1 VAGSGSKMKLEVNMQ
16 GKIGGWQTR
25 RRARLFCR
33 RIIHDLIQERE
44 FSFLKKKRE
53 IAFAVVMVSR
63 RKSLALNRG
72 FRKKSKPTNI
82 LSFPVY
88 QTSAELRAAFS
99 PDVQLGDI
107 VVCPEVIRKEAR
119 QAGREFYAQFFWM
132 MLHGILHL
140 LGCDHERGA
149 RERARMEMLE
159 NQILRRF
166 HS

>member
-1 VAGSGSKMKLEVNMQ
+1 MKLSIVVIDDMKNPRTQ
-16 GKIGGWQTR
+16 

-33 RIIHDLIQERE
+33 RIFQGLIQKRE
-44 FSFLKKKRE
+44 FSFLKRKRE
-53 IAFAVVMVSR
+53 IAFAVAIVKR
-63 RKSLALNRG
+63 QRSLALNRK
-72 FRKKSKPTNI
+72 FRKKSKPANV

-88 QTSAELRAAFS
+88 KTLAELRADPS

-107 VVCPEVIRKEAR
+107 VVCPAVIHKEAR
-119 QAGREFYAQFFWM
+119 RIGSEFYAQFFWM

-149 RERARMEMLE
+149 REHARMEALE
-159 NQILRRF
+159 HQVLRRF